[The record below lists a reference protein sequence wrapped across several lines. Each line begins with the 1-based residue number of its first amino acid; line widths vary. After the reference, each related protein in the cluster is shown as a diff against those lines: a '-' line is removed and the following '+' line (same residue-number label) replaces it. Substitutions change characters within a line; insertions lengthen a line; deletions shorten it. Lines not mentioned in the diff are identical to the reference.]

1 MHSSRVRFGPVN
13 PPALTAFRKPIV
25 SGKDVKRH
33 AARYQFTCNRG
44 QYRVASRASR
54 QRDHARIETE
64 VSDSLAKLRP
74 DSVALDEE
82 NVRRGAEALV
92 AGHQD
97 AVVRASDPEKN
108 SAGQG
113 RVGDSVGAEQS
124 QPASEAHEHP
134 VNGESGSFIHR
145 DGLYYITDRRIRRYE
160 KYKATV

>member
-1 MHSSRVRFGPVN
+1 MHSSRVRFGPVD
-13 PPALTAFRKPIV
+13 PSALTALGKSIV
-25 SGKDVKRH
+25 SGEDVRRH
-33 AARYQFTCNRG
+33 AARDQVTCNRG

-54 QRDHARIETE
+54 QSNHARVETE
-64 VSDSLAKLRP
+64 ASDSLAKLRS

-82 NVRRGAEALV
+82 NVRGGSETLV
-92 AGHQD
+92 ATHQD

-124 QPASEAHEHP
+124 QPAGEAHEHP

-145 DGLYYITDRRIRRYE
+145 DGLYYITEPRNRGH
-160 KYKATV
+160 